1 MTSLFITIIFPLTA
15 NQISFNSD
23 NSNSRNKCSMFN
35 YQGMHS
41 IKVNSLWLKKEEL
54 RHLAQLE
61 NASVIG
67 INETKLDKSLS
78 KGKTVILTYDL
89 MRLDRSGREVVLL
102 ASSNTLSNKVINP
115 KYVLT
120 QKVFLQ
126 RYFLPKSKPFMQ
138 SIQYTPRS
146 KIDFADC
153 IDQIFSQFNTLKIQ
167 ECYILWGTL
176 MIRIYT
182 FRVNKSSAIKLDK
195 RLIKRCHL

>member
-1 MTSLFITIIFPLTA
+1 
-15 NQISFNSD
+15 
-23 NSNSRNKCSMFN
+23 
-35 YQGMHS
+35 MHS

-67 INETKLDKSLS
+67 IKETKLDKSLS

-153 IDQIFSQFNTLKIQ
+153 IHQIFSQFNTLKIQ